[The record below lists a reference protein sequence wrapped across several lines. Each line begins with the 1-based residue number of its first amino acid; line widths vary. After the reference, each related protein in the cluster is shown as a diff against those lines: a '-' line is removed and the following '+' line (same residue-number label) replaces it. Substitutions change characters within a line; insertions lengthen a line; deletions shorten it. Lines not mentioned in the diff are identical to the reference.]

1 MGDRNSRVY
10 AVVRRIPR
18 GRVASYGQVA
28 AWAGLGRQARQV
40 GYALHALPQ
49 GSDVPWHRVVNA
61 QGRVSP
67 RSTHGPEVEQRIR
80 LELEGVRF
88 DAAGRVAMAQFRWLD
103 GPPGA
108 GGTPATAAAAAKT
121 AKTAKATTTAP
132 SGSAH
137 LSKHVTPRP
146 ASAPATPAP
155 APRPAAK
162 RTRRS

>member
-28 AWAGLGRQARQV
+28 AWAGLGRGARQV

-67 RSTHGPEVEQRIR
+67 RSTHGPALEQRIR

-88 DAAGRVAMAQFRWLD
+88 DAGGRIAMDRFRWTE
-103 GPPGA
+103 GPASPLSPLSP
-108 GGTPATAAAAAKT
+108 PA
-121 AKTAKATTTAP
+121 
-132 SGSAH
+132 S
-137 LSKHVTPRP
+137 VTPRP
-146 ASAPATPAP
+146 AAGRATPAA

-162 RTRRS
+162 RPRRS

>member
-1 MGDRNSRVY
+1 MSDRNSRVW

-40 GYALHALPQ
+40 GYALHALPKDS
-49 GSDVPWHRVVNA
+49 GVPWHRVVNA

-88 DAAGRVAMAQFRWLD
+88 DAAGRVVMAQFRWLD

-108 GGTPATAAAAAKT
+108 AGTAS
-121 AKTAKATTTAP
+121 TTAP
-132 SGSAH
+132 SGAGGP
-137 LSKHVTPRP
+137 SKGVTPRP
-146 ASAPATPAP
+146 AGEHATPA
-155 APRPAAK
+155 ATPRPAA
-162 RTRRS
+162 RRPRRS

>member
-1 MGDRNSRVY
+1 MGERNSRVY

-28 AWAGLGRQARQV
+28 AWAGLGRGARQV
-40 GYALHALPQ
+40 GYALHALPP

-67 RSTHGPEVEQRIR
+67 RSTHGPELEQRIR

-88 DAAGRVAMAQFRWLD
+88 DAAGRIAMERFRWTE

-108 GGTPATAAAAAKT
+108 PG
-121 AKTAKATTTAP
+121 P
-132 SGSAH
+132 SDP
-137 LSKHVTPRP
+137 VTPRP
-146 ASAPATPAP
+146 ASGRATTPP
-155 APRPAAK
+155 VPRPAAK
-162 RTRRS
+162 RPRRS

>member
-103 GPPGA
+103 GPAGA
-108 GGTPATAAAAAKT
+108 GGTTSTTATTATAA
-121 AKTAKATTTAP
+121 TTGAP
-132 SGSAH
+132 GDARP
-137 LSKHVTPRP
+137 SKRVTPRP